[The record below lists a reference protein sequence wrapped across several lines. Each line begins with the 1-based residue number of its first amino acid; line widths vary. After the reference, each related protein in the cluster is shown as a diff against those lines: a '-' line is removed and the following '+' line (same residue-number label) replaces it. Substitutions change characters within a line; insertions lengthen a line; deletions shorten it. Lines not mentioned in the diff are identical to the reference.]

1 MPDELNERLNNQIE
15 IEEAEIIPEPL
26 NQIVFRIDSDIDIF
40 LYFKTLIFSYIL
52 RCLQHF
58 NRYSSGDKYLKLLEF
73 LKAKMN
79 ANSFHTIQQRF
90 ILKN

>member
-40 LYFKTLIFSYIL
+40 LYFKMSPTLQPIF
-52 RCLQHF
+52 
-58 NRYSSGDKYLKLLEF
+58 
-73 LKAKMN
+73 
-79 ANSFHTIQQRF
+79 
-90 ILKN
+90 